1 MIFNNTGV
9 QLGTLMI
16 GGDTTSV
23 SVGVANS
30 DYYNITLTANTNCG
44 TSTET
49 SAGVSKLSITIAYYM
64 HVQKHF
70 YIVANTTC
78 DISPTI
84 SSK

>member
-16 GGDTTSV
+16 GGHITSV

-44 TSTET
+44 SSNEM
-49 SAGVSKLSITIAYYM
+49 SAGVCVYVYLYRVVSTGTL
-64 HVQKHF
+64 
-70 YIVANTTC
+70 
-78 DISPTI
+78 
-84 SSK
+84 